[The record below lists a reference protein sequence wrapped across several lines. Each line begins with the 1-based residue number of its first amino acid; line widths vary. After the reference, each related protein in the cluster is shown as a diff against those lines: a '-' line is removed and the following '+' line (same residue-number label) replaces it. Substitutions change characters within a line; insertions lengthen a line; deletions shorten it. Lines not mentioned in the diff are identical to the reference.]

1 MRTGYVFL
9 LFANRIFTEQETT
22 NIIEDNTITINNK
35 NNMFI
40 YLIQC
45 TFSFPFLFSLPF
57 TIPPRIWMN
66 S

>member
-9 LFANRIFTEQETT
+9 LFTNRIFTEQETT

-45 TFSFPFLFSLPF
+45 IFYFLFLFSLPF